1 MKIFATRGRRL
12 AAAGPE
18 VSGLASAVRSGL
30 PHRFEA
36 LGEALTSGS
45 GVLDACAVAGQDL
58 ARDGASVE
66 ETLESL
72 RSTWLQVTGADPS
85 FEVVSALVTA
95 WSETTLG
102 YLHQISCEDPL
113 TGLSSQAHLRARITD
128 LYRLAEADSTGVG
141 HALVVCEIPVG
152 EPSEEPGDHFT
163 RAMRLARAGALART
177 TFTRDE
183 TVARLGMH
191 RVGILTRRDDRLGR
205 RVRVLRTLLDGV
217 QSDGF
222 GGPPVR
228 VWIEGLPSSDPGA
241 GMLLD
246 ELAHH

>member
-1 MKIFATRGRRL
+1 M
-12 AAAGPE
+12 
-18 VSGLASAVRSGL
+18 RSGL

-45 GVLDACAVAGQDL
+45 GVLELCAVAGQDL

-72 RSTWLQVTGADPS
+72 RSTWQQVTGADPS

-95 WSETTLG
+95 WSETTMG

-128 LYRLAEADSTGVG
+128 LYRLAEADDTTID
-141 HALVVCEIPVG
+141 HALVVCQMPSG
-152 EPSEEPGDHFT
+152 DPSEEPGDHFT

-177 TFTRDE
+177 TFARDE
-183 TVARLGMH
+183 TIARVGMH
-191 RVGILTRRDDRLGR
+191 RVVILTRRDDRLGR

-217 QSDGF
+217 QTDGA

-246 ELAHH
+246 ELAHR

>member
-102 YLHQISCEDPL
+102 YLHQISCEDP
-113 TGLSSQAHLRARITD
+113 
-128 LYRLAEADSTGVG
+128 
-141 HALVVCEIPVG
+141 
-152 EPSEEPGDHFT
+152 
-163 RAMRLARAGALART
+163 
-177 TFTRDE
+177 
-183 TVARLGMH
+183 
-191 RVGILTRRDDRLGR
+191 
-205 RVRVLRTLLDGV
+205 
-217 QSDGF
+217 
-222 GGPPVR
+222 
-228 VWIEGLPSSDPGA
+228 
-241 GMLLD
+241 
-246 ELAHH
+246 